1 MEGIRITLC
10 YEHII
15 LLLCY
20 MLNKMIIL
28 ILRLKLSLKS
38 CEISGQIVIGTK
50 RYMKKY
56 LSKNDI
62 TLKYKNVA
70 ELFFEYVWWQNI
82 QKRNIWIEFACIA
95 WTAAYSYSKFQFWLE
110 WLTVYFAKHKANT
123 WSCFVTLL
131 ASRYWFKLGGS

>member
-82 QKRNIWIEFACIA
+82 QKRNI
-95 WTAAYSYSKFQFWLE
+95 
-110 WLTVYFAKHKANT
+110 
-123 WSCFVTLL
+123 
-131 ASRYWFKLGGS
+131 